1 MVEGCQGEVHLGHEL
16 AALVEVGRGPGIYL
30 VQGAPRHIPG
40 HIVWTSGQYSCCR
53 PWCSPPEQPDNVVG
67 VPDPLQGL
75 QLPPHVGHGLR
86 HLRHTTQFT
95 PWCLYGTDS
104 KDPGKQAGLTSLLYP
119 HLQPC
124 PGHVEDHLVLGVGE
138 QLVPGVAAVGDLNIR
153 TQRIVLI
160 SGPTVSTLRMYPWGH
175 TPSPASLTV
184 K

>member
-1 MVEGCQGEVHLGHEL
+1 MP
-16 AALVEVGRGPGIYL
+16 GRGPSWPRTRRTGRSGPWSRDL
-30 VQGAPRHIPG
+30 SRTGCAPAHT
-40 HIVWTSGQYSCCR
+40 WTHRVDKWTIHLLKKLLC
-53 PWCSPPEQPDNVVG
+53 PPPEQPDNVVG

-75 QLPPHVGHGLR
+75 QLPPYIGHGLR

-124 PGHVEDHLVLGVGE
+124 PRHVEDHLVLGVGE

-153 TQRIVLI
+153 T
-160 SGPTVSTLRMYPWGH
+160 
-175 TPSPASLTV
+175 
-184 K
+184 